1 MPFTR
6 NLKSVLVGCGLV
18 AALGAAPVAL
28 MAGNATTGDAPLIRA
43 QAAEQFDDAT
53 IEAFAAAQARVEEIR
68 AEYAAQYQAAQS
80 EEERQEI
87 NQMATEEMVEA
98 VRDTPDISVE
108 EYDAVIQAANQD
120 PALAERVNEAI
131 AETQL

>member
-6 NLKSVLVGCGLV
+6 NIKQILVGCGLV
-18 AALGAAPVAL
+18 AAIGAAPVAA
-28 MAGNATTGDAPLIRA
+28 MAGDVTTGDAPLIRT
-43 QAAEQFDDAT
+43 QAAEEFDDAT
-53 IEAFAAAQARVEEIR
+53 IEAFAAAQAQVEEIR

-98 VRDTPDISVE
+98 VRDTPNISVE